1 VFENAKSPA
10 TYLNRS
16 SVPTAAPPKSADAK
30 ATPVWR
36 RVSDGR
42 VVRWHDHRVHWMGS
56 EAPPMVQSAPDR
68 RHVIEHWTVP
78 MRDGGRAVTVR
89 GLLTWEPPPS
99 PWPAV
104 FVAGALAGVVIGLSR
119 TRRWREVLVVA
130 LVALMACATA
140 HTVGNWAASTAGFG
154 TTLTQS
160 LYGIAGL
167 ALGVVALVWA
177 ARRGVEAAVPLVLV
191 ASVFLLVATGLGD
204 IATIGHSQ
212 VPSSFP
218 APVARFVVTCTIG
231 LGVGLAAA
239 AALRLRAVT
248 PPGAR
253 RARHHA
259 STPAAAP
266 VTS

>member
-1 VFENAKSPA
+1 MTRPLRAGPRRGVARAGVLLLVTCGTLTALATPAAAHGIGGIQPSNYETTITRVDPAVHGLHVEVIDLGNRLELRNDTAHDVVVLGYDDEPYLRVGPRGVFENAKSPA

-68 RHVIEHWTVP
+68 RHVIEYWTVP

-104 FVAGALAGVVIGLSR
+104 FVAVALAGVVIGLSR

-140 HTVGNWAASTAGFG
+140 HTVGNWA
-154 TTLTQS
+154 
-160 LYGIAGL
+160 
-167 ALGVVALVWA
+167 
-177 ARRGVEAAVPLVLV
+177 
-191 ASVFLLVATGLGD
+191 
-204 IATIGHSQ
+204 
-212 VPSSFP
+212 
-218 APVARFVVTCTIG
+218 
-231 LGVGLAAA
+231 
-239 AALRLRAVT
+239 
-248 PPGAR
+248 
-253 RARHHA
+253 
-259 STPAAAP
+259 
-266 VTS
+266 